1 MKYYIVYSSG
11 VLQEVDKTTYERGF
25 NDPFATLLTS
35 EAGELTIEKLTEE
48 EEHDAFQ
55 R

>member
-11 VLQEVDKTTYERGF
+11 VLKEVDKATYERGF
-25 NDPFATLLTS
+25 DDPFATLLTS

-48 EEHDAFQ
+48 TEDDPFY

>member
-11 VLQEVDKTTYERGF
+11 TLKEVDKDTYERGF
-25 NDPFATLLTS
+25 DDPFATLLTS
-35 EAGELTIEKLTEE
+35 EAGELTIEQITQES
-48 EEHDAFQ
+48 EHDPFY